1 MARRDLYAVL
11 GVSRGASPDEIKKSY
26 RNLARRYHPDRNA
39 DNEDAADRF
48 REIAEAYETLSSP
61 ELRSRYDRLGP
72 LYRPDG
78 RPPSPEEVTDW
89 VTDTIG
95 GMFRK
100 RRPEQGEDLRYTLN
114 IHLED
119 VASGD
124 ERDIEVRRQCT
135 CKICAGAG
143 ADPKDGLAPCTH
155 CDGSGRAGSR
165 RLFKTQC
172 PHCDGSGQI
181 TIRKCEAC
189 SGIGRVE
196 TIEKLI
202 VRIPKGVATGQKL
215 KLRAKG
221 NDARS
226 PGESGDL
233 YVIINVIEHALFQR
247 RGSDLLCTV
256 PIRITDA
263 ALGANVDVPT
273 LTGKTTIKV
282 PSGTTSG
289 KVLRLAG
296 RGLPTMKGG
305 RTGDLHIALEIETPV
320 TMSTAHTKAL
330 NTLNKA
336 LGDEAYPQR
345 TAFIANMKDRP

>member
-11 GVSRGASPDEIKKSY
+11 GVSRGASPDEIKKAY

-39 DNEDAADRF
+39 DNDEASARF

-100 RRPEQGEDLRYTLN
+100 RKPDQGEDLRYTLS
-114 IHLED
+114 IALED
-119 VASGD
+119 VATGD
-124 ERDIEVRRQCT
+124 EREIEVKRQCT
-135 CKICAGAG
+135 CRTCAGIG
-143 ADPKDGLAPCTH
+143 ADPTDGLTLCTH
-155 CDGSGRAGSR
+155 CDGSGRSGGR

-172 PHCDGSGQI
+172 PHCNGRGQI
-181 TIRKCEAC
+181 TVRKCGKCA
-189 SGIGRVE
+189 GAGRIESLE
-196 TIEKLI
+196 TLK

-226 PGESGDL
+226 PGEAGDL
-233 YVIINVIEHALFQR
+233 YVIINVYEHSLFQR

-256 PIRITDA
+256 PIRMPDA
-263 ALGANVDVPT
+263 ALGAAVDVPT
-273 LTGKTTIKV
+273 LDGKTTIKV
-282 PSGTTSG
+282 PAGAESG

-305 RTGDLHIALEIETPV
+305 RNGDLHIAIEIETPIS
-320 TMSTAHTKAL
+320 STSAHTKAL
-330 NTLNKA
+330 NALNKA
-336 LGDEAYPQR
+336 LGDEAYPKR
-345 TAFIANMKDRP
+345 STFITNMKERS